1 MEDSQEVGNF
11 VNYKPVYLP
20 GSLITFILAYLSLI
34 ITTFFSIILVYE
46 SIEWTDIA
54 NGESP
59 VWPDI
64 VNGEL
69 RAIVQI
75 LLITFIISYLS
86 FSYRIVISRNEDII
100 IIWRQ
105 FITSQF
111 QFTKREYAVNTLH
124 VEEVTRIGGDGSHN
138 GDVEYTYTT
147 IYSGNQTVLTFAGTK
162 EQIQHLVPELLIE
175 KSDSDDIDE
184 VGTQPFWSDFSK
196 ES

>member
-1 MEDSQEVGNF
+1 MDDSQEVGNF

-20 GSLITFILAYLSLI
+20 GSLITFILAYLSLFVTI
-34 ITTFFSIILVYE
+34 VFSIILVYE
-46 SIEWTDIA
+46 STEWT
-54 NGESP
+54 
-59 VWPDI
+59 DI

-69 RAIVQI
+69 RNVGEI

-111 QFTKREYAVNTLH
+111 QFMKGEYAVNSLH
-124 VEEVTRIGGDGSHN
+124 IEEVTRIGVDGEGN
-138 GDVEYTYTT
+138 DVEHTYTA

-162 EQIQHLVPELLIE
+162 KQIQHLVPELLIE

-184 VGTQPFWSDFSK
+184 VATQPFWSDFSK

>member
-1 MEDSQEVGNF
+1 MDDSHEVGNF
-11 VNYKPVYLP
+11 VKYKPVYLP
-20 GSLITFILAYLSLI
+20 GSLLTFIVSYLSLI
-34 ITTFFSIILVYE
+34 FTTVFSIILVYE
-46 SIEWTDIA
+46 FSEGT
-54 NGESP
+54 
-59 VWPDI
+59 DI

-69 RAIVQI
+69 RGMGEI
-75 LLITFIISYLS
+75 LFMTLIISYLS

-111 QFTKREYAVNTLH
+111 QFTKGEYAVNTLH

-147 IYSGNQTVLTFAGTK
+147 IHSGNQTVLTFAGTK

>member
-1 MEDSQEVGNF
+1 MDDSQEVGNF

-34 ITTFFSIILVYE
+34 ITTVFSVIFVYE
-46 SIEWTDIA
+46 FSR
-54 NGESP
+54 GE
-59 VWPDI
+59 DI

-69 RAIVQI
+69 RGMGEI
-75 LLITFIISYLS
+75 LFMTFIISYLS

-111 QFTKREYAVNTLH
+111 QFTKGEYAVNTLH
-124 VEEVTRIGGDGSHN
+124 IEEFTRTGVDSGGN
-138 GDVEYTYTT
+138 DVEQTYTT

>member
-1 MEDSQEVGNF
+1 MDDSHEVGNF
-11 VNYKPVYLP
+11 VKYKPVYLP

-46 SIEWTDIA
+46 FSEGTDIVFLTSM
-54 NGESP
+54 GE
-59 VWPDI
+59 
-64 VNGEL
+64 
-69 RAIVQI
+69 I
-75 LLITFIISYLS
+75 LFMTLIISYLS

-124 VEEVTRIGGDGSHN
+124 VEEVTRIGGDGDGI
-138 GDVEYTYTT
+138 GDNAEYTYTT